1 MWWAGNQSG
10 RELFV
15 VPEMGPV
22 RGGYNFASLPSSWE
36 DAKIL
41 RILIDKAW
49 KKPSPSHHHLPQSK

>member
-1 MWWAGNQSG
+1 MWLAGNQAG

-22 RGGYNFASLPSSWE
+22 RGGYNFASLPASWE

-41 RILIDKAW
+41 RTLIAKAW
-49 KKPSPSHHHLPQSK
+49 KKALPAQKQYSK